1 MCEVLQVSPAGY
13 YEWLQ
18 RWPSARAKHDLE
30 LLEHIR
36 RVHYANRQAY
46 GAVKTWRALQRQGIA
61 CGKHRV
67 ARLRRVEGIEAL
79 RKRRWRTIV
88 EHHHTP
94 PPAPNLLG
102 QQFAAAGPD
111 RVWVGDVT
119 LVRTRAGAL
128 YLAVLLDLYARYVV
142 GWSMSDRPDVTL
154 VLGALNMALLRRP
167 AVGLIHHTDQ
177 GAVYSAAPYRQTMLR
192 HRLRPSMSAKGSA
205 YDNAV
210 AESFFS
216 NLKNE
221 VVHHRDFHTREQART
236 AIFDYIELFY
246 NRARLHQTLG
256 YRTPL
261 EVEREPACA

>member
-1 MCEVLQVSPAGY
+1 VKYAFVRLHREQFGVARICEVLQVSRAGY
-13 YEWLQ
+13 YEWRQ
-18 RWPSARAKHDLE
+18 RRPSARAKHDVQ
-30 LLEHIR
+30 LLEDIR
-36 RVHYANRQAY
+36 RVHYANREAY

-67 ARLRRVEGIEAL
+67 ARLRRAAGIEAL
-79 RKRRWRTIV
+79 RKRRFRSIV

-119 LVRTRAGAL
+119 FVRTRGGLL
-128 YLAVLLDLYARYVV
+128 YLAVLLDLYARYIV
-142 GWSMSDRPDVTL
+142 GWSMSHRPDVAL

-177 GAVYSAAPYRQTMLR
+177 GAVYSAAAYRQTMLR
-192 HRLRPSMSAKGSA
+192 HGLRPSMSAKGIA

-221 VVHHRDFHTREQART
+221 LVHHRDF
-236 AIFDYIELFY
+236 DKL
-246 NRARLHQTLG
+246 
-256 YRTPL
+256 
-261 EVEREPACA
+261 